1 MARAAASS
9 PRSRLARRHRACRYD
24 SHVKKYF
31 ARDALLP
38 EGWARDV
45 VVTVDDGD
53 IIAVAGGARE
63 GEALAGP
70 VLPGM
75 ANLHSHA
82 FQRGMAGLAA
92 VRSRGGGEFW
102 ALRGRTYPLLGR

>member
-82 FQRGMAGLAA
+82 FQRGMAGLPAA
-92 VRSRGGGEFW
+92 RSPRGGGVLT
-102 ALRGRTYPLLGR
+102 LREPIHRLV